1 MRERCD
7 LLDEHDDSLAHQ
19 SQQFAHLAGQSEAA
33 KKKLLCTRMMRM
45 MEEEEEE
52 AQMPE
57 RWGGAR

>member
-1 MRERCD
+1 
-7 LLDEHDDSLAHQ
+7 LLDDRDDSLAHQ

-52 AQMPE
+52 EAQMPE